1 MLSIQHL
8 TDAINFY
15 HRHKGLIKKITG
27 SKHAAILATET
38 YLQSLQPD
46 RNLIS
51 NQDLLTI
58 NRFFLFDHPVQPGKA
73 AYETWLFI
81 NYHYFCD
88 LNFAQVDQLAQLLNC
103 SVPLKHAGFAT
114 CSEAG
119 YQKFPENFSK
129 LTLEQLDNRS
139 NAEKMREFFNVLSAA
154 YQHNNF
160 SEDGFVALSKLCV
173 QGMLNQDIIN
183 LILQNKQANFLA
195 ECMIMMKHSDILTP
209 KNQQILIDFPYLQRL
224 LRTMLCLEKIGLL
237 TPENFAEISGDNN
250 HAWLLA
256 LEEMP
261 EALITPEIWQGLLNL
276 LKNSHISDFKNDI
289 KEYAEMLMQEANVEQ
304 KEKVS
309 LISEEAQA
317 TQSRPSTSR
326 LFLISPGTLS
336 AVVNEEVVATSN
348 LVP

>member
-27 SKHAAILATET
+27 SKHSAILATET
-38 YLQSLQPD
+38 YLKSLQPD
-46 RNLIS
+46 TNLIS
-51 NQDLLTI
+51 TQDLLTI

-73 AYETWLFI
+73 AYETWLYI

-88 LNFAQVDQLAQLLNC
+88 LNFAQVDQLAQLLNG
-103 SVPLKHAGFAT
+103 SVPLKRAGFAT
-114 CSEAG
+114 CNEAG

-139 NAEKMREFFNVLSAA
+139 NAEKMREFFNVLSVA

-183 LILQNKQANFLA
+183 FIMQNKQPNLFA

-209 KNQQILIDFPYLQRL
+209 ENQQILIDFPYLQAS
-224 LRTMLCLEKIGLL
+224 LRAMLCLDKIGLL
-237 TPENFAEISGDNN
+237 TPENFAEISGDNY

-261 EALITPEIWQGLLNL
+261 EDLITPEVWRGLLNL
-276 LKNSHISDFKNDI
+276 LKNSDISDFKNDI
-289 KEYAEMLMQEANVEQ
+289 KEYAEMLMQEVNVEQ
-304 KEKVS
+304 MEKVS

-326 LFLISPGTLS
+326 LFLVSPVNPS
-336 AVVNEEVVATSN
+336 VVNEEVVATSN
-348 LVP
+348 LIP